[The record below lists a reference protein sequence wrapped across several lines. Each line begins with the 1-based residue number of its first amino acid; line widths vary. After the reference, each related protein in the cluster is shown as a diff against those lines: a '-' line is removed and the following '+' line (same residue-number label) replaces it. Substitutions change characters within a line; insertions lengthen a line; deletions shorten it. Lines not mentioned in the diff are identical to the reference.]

1 METGQEN
8 SRRKIYL
15 DILRIIACFLVL
27 LCHTISFT
35 YNSKLIEDNW
45 FISNSLYYIS
55 KIAVPIFFMI
65 SGALMLRKDID
76 YRQIAKKIFFRLLIP
91 LIVIS
96 IIIYFKRTPTF
107 SLENIINFIK
117 EFFNAEILLPLW
129 FLYSLI
135 GMYICTPFLR
145 KMVKNMENRD
155 FKIFFA
161 IWVIVTGIVPII
173 FYYAQIKIT
182 NYFIIPIIGRYIPY
196 YLLGYYMFER
206 NEIKTSKKIL
216 IAVSL
221 LGLIS
226 LIFSVVLTYFDIKV
240 FGKETMFLDK
250 VDYINLIIMTFS
262 VCYIV
267 KYIFEN
273 RNFSE
278 KVEKMILSV
287 SSTTFGI
294 YIIHG
299 VLIGHFQFIYNNISR
314 YLGTS
319 IGIILHNLIFF
330 AILSCIIYI
339 IRKIPYVNK
348 FI

>member
-1 METGQEN
+1 MEKSIEN
-8 SRRKIYL
+8 NKRKIYL

-35 YNSKLIEDNW
+35 YNSKVIEENW
-45 FISNSLYYIS
+45 FISNALYYIS
-55 KIAVPIFFMI
+55 KIAVPIFFMV

-91 LIVIS
+91 LLVIS
-96 IIIYFKRTPTF
+96 IIIYFKRTPIF
-107 SLENIINFIK
+107 NLENIINFVK
-117 EFFNAEILLPLW
+117 EFLNAEILLPLW

-145 KMVKNMENRD
+145 KMVKNMEDKD
-155 FKIFFA
+155 FKILFA
-161 IWVIVTGIVPII
+161 IWIIATGIIPII
-173 FYYAQIKIT
+173 SYYTQIKIT

-206 NEIKTSKKIL
+206 NAIKTTKKGLIL
-216 IAVSL
+216 VSI
-221 LGLIS
+221 LGLVS
-226 LIFSVVLTYFDIKV
+226 LIFSVVLTYFDIKI
-240 FGKETMFLDK
+240 FQKETMFLDK

-273 RNFSE
+273 RKFSE
-278 KVEKMILSV
+278 KVEKLIV
-287 SSTTFGI
+287 NISSTTFGI

-314 YLGTS
+314 YVGTS
-319 IGIILHNLIFF
+319 IGIILHNLVFF
-330 AILSCIIYI
+330 AILSCIIYVI
-339 IRKIPYVNK
+339 IKIPFVNK